1 MWLCCSKNHLSMCL
15 SIVLTDQFVKNTKA
29 VGVRTKVFGP
39 HSWVAKTTES
49 NGSLFLAANFQDT
62 NPISI
67 INNSTFWRKLVK
79 WTRPHPFFAT
89 SEILLFCHLSRKS
102 ICLYTYLYILNTRM
116 YSHNVCISMIMNFQA
131 GELLGRLHWES
142 PSNPSKKQNSS
153 GCPQLPGRYDD
164 VYIYI
169 HTYLYICGIISFVYI
184 YIHFIF
190 SPYIYLRLYL
200 HYMIYNYTMFYIY
213 IHCIVYIYNH
223 MCTYIYIYKSR
234 YVGFIPGN
242 ASSHS
247 KAEPFEPLRSFCFFK
262 STTLL
267 VLGIANP
274 SIS

>member
-1 MWLCCSKNHLSMCL
+1 MWLSM
-15 SIVLTDQFVKNTKA
+15 VLTDQFVKNTSRLL
-29 VGVRTKVFGP
+29 VFRTKVFGP

-89 SEILLFCHLSRKS
+89 SEILLFCHVSRKS
-102 ICLYTYLYILNTRM
+102 ICLYTYLYILNTRI
-116 YSHNVCISMIMNFQA
+116 YTHNACMSMIINFQA

-164 VYIYI
+164 MCIYI
-169 HTYLYICGIISFVYI
+169 HICIYVVSSHLCIYIYTLYIFT
-184 YIHFIF
+184 
-190 SPYIYLRLYL
+190 L
-200 HYMIYNYTMFYIY
+200 
-213 IHCIVYIYNH
+213 
-223 MCTYIYIYKSR
+223 YIYIYIYTLDYIYTIWYIITPYCVYIIICVYIYL

-267 VLGIANP
+267 VLGIASP

>member
-1 MWLCCSKNHLSMCL
+1 MKLQTKN
-15 SIVLTDQFVKNTKA
+15 
-29 VGVRTKVFGP
+29 
-39 HSWVAKTTES
+39 
-49 NGSLFLAANFQDT
+49 
-62 NPISI
+62 
-67 INNSTFWRKLVK
+67 
-79 WTRPHPFFAT
+79 PFFAT
-89 SEILLFCHLSRKS
+89 SEILLFCHVSRKS
-102 ICLYTYLYILNTRM
+102 ICLYTYLYILNTRI
-116 YSHNVCISMIMNFQA
+116 YTHNACMSMIINFQA

-164 VYIYI
+164 MCIYIY
-169 HTYLYICGIISFVYI
+169 TYLYICGIIPFVHI

-190 SPYIYLRLYL
+190 SPYISIYIYIRLYI
-200 HYMIYNYTMFYIY
+200 HYMIYNYTILCIY
-213 IHCIVYIYNH
+213 IIICVH
-223 MCTYIYIYKSR
+223 IYIYL

-267 VLGIANP
+267 VLGIASP